1 MDKQKKGYEAF
12 IEELRAQWEATG
24 QFQGERLNRLVARVQ
39 AYLEAAGDLT
49 RDEWALIAEYV
60 KRDLGNF
67 DEGRQEQ
74 EPSTFGLM
82 LEDSIW
88 GWLAEATDRAQ
99 VEWTELA
106 ADLEHKGEYQTG
118 DWVGLGVMVCQ
129 TCGHR
134 HSVLRPEQVTDCIEC
149 GDSHFIR
156 EPLSP

>member
-24 QFQGERLNRLVARVQ
+24 QYQEERLNRLIARVQ

-67 DEGRQEQ
+67 DEGRQDTPES
-74 EPSTFGLM
+74 EFTL
-82 LEDSIW
+82 LIKDSIW
-88 GWLAEATDRAQ
+88 SWLVEATDRTQ
-99 VEWTELA
+99 VEWAELA
-106 ADLEHKGEYQTG
+106 ADLEHKGEYRSG
-118 DWVGLGVMVCQ
+118 DWVGLGVMVCRL
-129 TCGHR
+129 CGHR
-134 HSVLRPEQVTDCIEC
+134 HTVLRPERLGECIQC
-149 GDSHFIR
+149 GATAFVR